1 MQKNTRISAGLC
13 ALGALLGFLA
23 VPGFAAAE
31 LAGAAPVPLAKPDIV
46 QVSEDGCRLLAEHV
60 PDEDVA
66 YQPGVNVTGKQ
77 VAPADLNQPYQLRQ
91 VYQFDIEI
99 TPDRLNNKYKNT
111 TGLAVATVTYNTE
124 TGKFLLDGQEIDRT
138 ALSAACARNQ

>member
-1 MQKNTRISAGLC
+1 MQKNTCISAGLC
-13 ALGALLGFLA
+13 ALALIA
-23 VPGFAAAE
+23 APGFAVAE

-66 YQPGVNVTGKQ
+66 YQPGVSVTGKP
-77 VAPADLNQPYQLRQ
+77 VAPADLNAPYQLRQ

-99 TPDRLNNKYKNT
+99 TPDSLNGKYQNT
-111 TGLAVATVTYNTE
+111 TGLAVATVTYNTQ

-138 ALSAACARNQ
+138 ALSAACACNQ